1 MQDYRRLLFFCF
13 GIYLIA
19 LILTNF
25 ANINYL
31 LALNKSKENSL
42 KNFNKFILQNKQ
54 NEKIIVFGASVVL
67 FGMSAEQIN
76 KELLIPSI
84 NISSFGTLTSL
95 NNILEEEILPK
106 LTEKDLL
113 IFSDWRWRTN
123 APFELN
129 PKESFYETIQ
139 NNFEFLPNLDLIKN
153 KILFLPVW
161 FEKRTLNGDIFKE
174 HYNSNLNNDPIKKI
188 SSGKIKDEYYDLA
201 KNLLSDQLNVLKD
214 TKAKVYMSFT
224 PTLSET
230 QSIES
235 YTSYRNK
242 FISYFDSLNNNPNI
256 TFINDDFIFIDPEIF
271 MDNRHL
277 NYMGRKIWTKKIIES
292 IK

>member
-106 LTEKDLL
+106 LTEKDLPEPL
-113 IFSDWRWRTN
+113 
-123 APFELN
+123 P
-129 PKESFYETIQ
+129 PVTI
-139 NNFEFLPNLDLIKN
+139 K
-153 KILFLPVW
+153 
-161 FEKRTLNGDIFKE
+161 
-174 HYNSNLNNDPIKKI
+174 
-188 SSGKIKDEYYDLA
+188 
-201 KNLLSDQLNVLKD
+201 
-214 TKAKVYMSFT
+214 
-224 PTLSET
+224 
-230 QSIES
+230 
-235 YTSYRNK
+235 
-242 FISYFDSLNNNPNI
+242 
-256 TFINDDFIFIDPEIF
+256 
-271 MDNRHL
+271 
-277 NYMGRKIWTKKIIES
+277 
-292 IK
+292 